1 MNENDIS
8 HDVCEK
14 KSECHDTL
22 TPAQIARLVESGG
35 SVEQVQKERA
45 DIEKMY
51 AELIERLVSYHTE
64 ADKALVRRAFEYAY
78 DKHLLQRRK
87 SGEPYIIH
95 PVGVALIVTQLK
107 LDEASICAALLH
119 DVVEDTDTT
128 REDIVENFGVEV
140 ADLVESLTKLDKYQ
154 FTSKE
159 QRQAANFCKMLIA
172 MNSDL
177 RCILIKL
184 SDRVHNMRTMQH
196 MRPDKQASISQET
209 LDIYVPIANRLGI
222 EWMKSELEDL
232 CLKYLHPEEYQE
244 LSEKIESL
252 MKDKSDYIEKVKNI
266 LAEALRAEGI
276 SGFKLKGRVKHIY
289 SIYRKLK
296 RSDTTFEN
304 LHDVIAFR
312 VIVNTKAE
320 CYHVLGIVHGM
331 WTLVDNRF
339 KDYISRPK
347 ANQYSSLHTSVI
359 GPEREQF
366 EVQIRTYEMDQVAEE
381 GIAAHWKY
389 KEGNI
394 TPSKDATNFTWLR
407 QLVEFHKDAEN
418 TDSNYFL
425 NSVKVNLFSDDVF
438 VFTPNGEIKALPMG
452 SCPIDFAYAV
462 HSEVGD
468 HCSGAIVNGTIVSL
482 RYELKNGDVVD
493 IITRSN
499 QRPKADWLQFVVT
512 NRAKSKINKYLSQ
525 EERNTHKLIGT
536 QFAEKAIKKYR
547 LTLPQFEKL
556 PELSKVLSS
565 LKVQNLEALY
575 VALGSEKIS
584 PDTFSEKL
592 QPYVSQIVPE
602 EETATPINIPLKE
615 DKIVEKLSKRPQTN
629 VCVDGIDNLAVHF
642 AKCCSPVPGE
652 PIVGFIT
659 RGRGLAIHHMNCP
672 RIRNLEPERH
682 VECHWDPRIA
692 EGSAATR
699 SVNIQ
704 IIANDRI
711 GILQDVIKVMGE
723 MKINIS
729 QTHCRTIQD
738 SMQCVLTF
746 EVQVVDIKQLNLLL
760 KNILKVPGVVSADRT
775 TA

>member
-1 MNENDIS
+1 MPEIELS
-8 HDVCEK
+8 PE
-14 KSECHDTL
+14 
-22 TPAQIARLVESGG
+22 QVERIEGAG
-35 SVEQVQKERA
+35 LSVEQIRQERHE
-45 DIEKMY
+45 IEKMY
-51 AELIERLVSYHTE
+51 DSLVGRLVSYHPE
-64 ADKALVRRAFEYAY
+64 ADRTLVRRTFEYAY

-95 PVGVALIVTQLK
+95 PLGVAKLVTQLK

-128 REDIVENFGVEV
+128 RHDIVEAFGEEISE
-140 ADLVESLTKLDKYQ
+140 LVDALTKLDKYQ

-159 QRQAANFCKMLIA
+159 ERQAANFCKMLFA

-184 SDRVHNMRTMQH
+184 ADRVHNMRTLQH
-196 MRPDKQASISQET
+196 MRPDKQAAIAQET

-222 EWMKSELEDL
+222 EWMKAELEDI

-244 LSEKIESL
+244 LSEKVEHL
-252 MKDKSDYIEKVKNI
+252 LVDKRDYIERVKGI
-266 LAEALRAEGI
+266 LHDALVAEGL
-276 SGFKLKGRVKHIY
+276 SGFRLKGRIKHIY

-296 RSDTTFEN
+296 RSNGVFEN

-394 TPSKDATNFTWLR
+394 TPTKDARNFAWLR
-407 QLVEFHKDAEN
+407 QLVEFHEDAAGAG
-418 TDSNYFL
+418 DSNYFL
-425 NSVKVNLFSDDVF
+425 NSVKVDLFNDDVF
-438 VFTPNGEIKALPMG
+438 VFTPNGEIKALPQG
-452 SCPIDFAYAV
+452 SCPIDFAYSV

-468 HCSGAIVNGTIVSL
+468 HCSGAIVNGNIVSL
-482 RYELKNGDVVD
+482 RYELKTGDVVD
-493 IITRSN
+493 IITRQN
-499 QRPKADWLQFVVT
+499 QKPKNDWLQMVAT
-512 NRAKSKINKYLSQ
+512 NRAKSKINKFLQQ
-525 EERNTHKLIGT
+525 EERNTYKLIGS
-536 QFAEKAIKKYR
+536 QLAEKTLRKVRMSLGAFER
-547 LTLPQFEKL
+547 LADLPKL
-556 PELSKVLSS
+556 LSS
-565 LKVQNLEALY
+565 LKLQNLEALY
-575 VALGSEKIS
+575 VALGSEKVT
-584 PDTFSEKL
+584 PEQFMEKL
-592 QPYVSQIVPE
+592 QPFVTPE
-602 EETATPINIPLKE
+602 NTEEDSSSGIPTVANE
-615 DKIVEKLSKRPQTN
+615 ERVIEKLSKRAQTN
-629 VCVDGIDNLAVHF
+629 VCVDGIDNLAIHF

-659 RGRGLAIHHMNCP
+659 RGRGLAVHHMNCP

-682 VECHWDPRIA
+682 VECHWDPHMA
-692 EGSAATR
+692 DGNSATR

-704 IIANDRI
+704 ILANDRI
-711 GILQDVIKVMGE
+711 GILQDVIKVMSE

-729 QTHCRTIQD
+729 QTHCRTLVD
-738 SMQCVLTF
+738 SMQCLLTF
-746 EVQVVDIKQLNLLL
+746 EVQVVDIKQLNMLLR
-760 KNILKVPGVVSADRT
+760 NIQRTPGVL
-775 TA
+775 TAERSKT